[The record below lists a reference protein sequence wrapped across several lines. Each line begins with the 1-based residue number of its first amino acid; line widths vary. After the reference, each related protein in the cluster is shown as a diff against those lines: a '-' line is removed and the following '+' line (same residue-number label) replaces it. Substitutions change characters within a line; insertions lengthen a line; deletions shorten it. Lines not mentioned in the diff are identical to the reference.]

1 MKLAYSAFDKAGRKV
16 ADVLEAASVAEGGEI
31 LRRQGLFVTEIREAA
46 GSARRGAASDAGHSA
61 PGARKLRD
69 ISSFMRQLSVLVS
82 TGTPM
87 VDAIASLEKQLP
99 EGPFRGVIQDIR
111 QRVEEGAQFSEAL
124 AAHPRWFDPVCRSLI
139 AAGESGGQL
148 DAMLRRLASLLRQ
161 QLKVRSTVISAM
173 IYPSVLIVVSIIVL
187 VAMVGFVMPRFEGL
201 FTTLGAD
208 LPASTRFLMDI
219 GAFVRADWYWILG
232 ALVAAAV
239 SAKLWLGSARGRIWL
254 DGVVLQLPQLGKVV
268 RSLAT
273 ARVARVLGVLI
284 EGKVPLLEALE
295 LTRESTGN
303 SRYTAL
309 IDEAVAVVTRGEP
322 VSSAFL
328 ASKLVPE
335 SVSEAIRSGERTGQL
350 GPVLSNLADFLD
362 EDNEVLVKSIASIIE
377 PVILMGLGVLV
388 GFVALSM
395 FLPLFDLTAMA
406 GGGG

>member
-1 MKLAYSAFDKAGRKV
+1 MKLAYNAFDKAGRKV
-16 ADVLEAASVAEGGEI
+16 TDVLEAASITEAGEI
-31 LRRQGLFVTEIREAA
+31 LRRQGLFVTEISEAA
-46 GSARRGAASDAGHSA
+46 GSRRREGNSGSGGTA
-61 PGARKLRD
+61 PGARRLRE

-87 VDAIASLEKQLP
+87 VEAIGSLEKQLP
-99 EGPFRGVIQDIR
+99 EGPFRRVIEDVR
-111 QRVEEGAQFSEAL
+111 HRVEEGSQFSEAL

-148 DAMLRRLASLLRQ
+148 DAMLRRLATLLRQ

-173 IYPSVLIVVSIIVL
+173 IYPSVLIVVSVIVL

-232 ALVAAAV
+232 TLITIGIG
-239 SAKLWLGSARGRIWL
+239 AKLWLGSARGRIWL
-254 DGVVLQLPQLGKVV
+254 DGAMLQLPQLGKVV

-273 ARVARVLGVLI
+273 ARVTRVLGVLVD
-284 EGKVPLLEALE
+284 GKVPLLEALQ

-303 SRYTAL
+303 SRYAAL
-309 IDEAVAVVTRGEP
+309 IDEAVNTVTRGEP
-322 VSSAFL
+322 VSNAFL
-328 ASKLVPE
+328 ASKLIPE

-350 GPVLSNLADFLD
+350 GPVLTNLADFLD
-362 EDNEVLVKSIASIIE
+362 EDNEVLVKSIASIVE